1 MPIKAV
7 LFDLDNTLYEY
18 EKCDNAGLDP
28 VFTSLSL
35 MFNKPKETVK
45 EIFHESRK
53 KVKMWLKNTASSHS
67 RFLYFQKT
75 IESLKGTT
83 DIELTQRTHNLYWDA
98 YFNQMKLYDGV
109 IDFFKQL
116 KDAGIKIVIA
126 SNLTTEIQFKKLI
139 HLSIDKYIDFVVTS
153 EEAGQDKPENP
164 VFLIALEKLGLP
176 KEEIVLIGDEPDADI
191 RGAKTFGIRYILVN
205 NGDFKSIQEPFKNL
219 KPL

>member
-1 MPIKAV
+1 MPVKAV

-18 EKCDNAGLDP
+18 EKCNNAGLDA

-45 EIFHESRK
+45 EIFHDSREQ
-53 KVKMWLKNTASSHS
+53 VKMRLKNTASSHS

-83 DIELTQRTHNLYWDA
+83 DIELTQRIHNLYWDA
-98 YFNQMKLYDGV
+98 YLNQMKLYVGV

-153 EEAGQDKPENP
+153 EEAGQDKPGEP
-164 VFLIALEKLGLP
+164 VFLLALEKLGLP
-176 KEEIVLIGDEPDADI
+176 KEEIVLIGDEPGADI
-191 RGAKTFGIRYILVN
+191 QGAKTFGIKCILVN
-205 NGDFKSIQEPFKNL
+205 NGNFKDVIESFKNL
-219 KPL
+219 NSL